1 MKKREFPRE
10 SNNTSPHKRVA
21 RSHSS
26 SHRKHSYSEHS
37 LDDDNSHHLDWFAGQ
52 TFCDRYIVERELGIG
67 TFGKVFECKDL
78 KHKDFVAIKVIRKVN
93 KYIESAE
100 IEKEIL
106 DDIYFEQSRQ
116 RKSYCVKLYS
126 TFKFDG
132 HFFMVFEP
140 LGLSLYDLIKK
151 NDYIGLPLMFVK
163 SISKQILGALDFL
176 QSMQLI
182 HTDLKLENI
191 LFRTSYLEQ
200 YSVYCPRKRQH
211 MSILI
216 PTSSSIKRTCFVCI
230 FLLVMLCYVVYV
242 IPHQHV
248 TLLLFSVVNI

>member
-1 MKKREFPRE
+1 MKKREFPVVE
-10 SNNTSPHKRVA
+10 SNNSPHYKRVA

-26 SHRKHSYSEHS
+26 RRKHSFSEHS
-37 LDDDNSHHLDWFAGQ
+37 SLDDNSGHIDWYSGQ
-52 TFCDRYIVERELGIG
+52 TFCDRYVVERELGIG

-78 KHKDFVAIKVIRKVN
+78 KHKDFVAIKVIRKVT

-106 DDIYFEQSRQ
+106 DDIYFEQGRQ
-116 RKSYCVKLYS
+116 HKSYCVKLYS
-126 TFKFDG
+126 TFRLNG

-140 LGLSLYDLIKK
+140 LGFSLYDIIKR

-163 SISKQILGALDFL
+163 SISKQILCALDFL

-191 LFRTSYLEQ
+191 LFASSHLEQ

-211 MSILI
+211 RSVLV
-216 PTSSSIKRTCFVCI
+216 PTSSTIKCKFSFLACCYFFVLPFHI
-230 FLLVMLCYVVYV
+230 STLRCYYS
-242 IPHQHV
+242 Q
-248 TLLLFSVVNI
+248 